1 MTDRIRAGVAA
12 VRVLRDRGV
21 RYAFGVPGESFLGLL
36 DALHETPEIRL
47 VATRHEGGAAFMA
60 EAVGKL
66 TGQPAICMGTRAVG
80 AANLA
85 VGIHT
90 ARQDSTPL
98 IALVG
103 QVETPFR
110 HREALQE
117 VELASF
123 LGEITKWSVEAP
135 SSAELPRLASEAYR
149 RSVSGRPG
157 PVAIALRGDIL
168 DGDAAAALPSPSAPA
183 AAAPPRAAALETLAL
198 LRDAKTP
205 LIIAGGGVLRSGA
218 TRELVAFAERIG
230 VPVMSAFRRLD
241 VFPNDHPLYLGPL
254 SFATPAAMVARA
266 RAADV
271 VLAVGTRLAELTTLG
286 YTVPSTGATLIHVD
300 ISPEETGHSFPA
312 RVAIAA
318 DAKVTLEMLRS
329 EANAFAWPDATA
341 KTARDRRAFEVA
353 TTPAA
358 LPAVDDLV
366 DPAIVL
372 AELQRQLSPVAILTS
387 DAGNFYGW
395 LARYYRFRQPGTFLG
410 PTSGAMGYAVPAAVA
425 AALVSANAV
434 PVVALAGDGG
444 FLMTASELAV
454 AAQLGL
460 RVTCVVFNNA
470 LYGTIR
476 LHQERAYPGRVA
488 GTELWSPNLVR
499 YAEAFGGLGLRV
511 ERNAE
516 VGGALRQLLAHPG
529 ISVLDVA
536 VSRNTIAVGQSLSH
550 LGPGSSVT
558 A

>member
-1 MTDRIRAGVAA
+1 
-12 VRVLRDRGV
+12 
-21 RYAFGVPGESFLGLL
+21 
-36 DALHETPEIRL
+36 
-47 VATRHEGGAAFMA
+47 
-60 EAVGKL
+60 
-66 TGQPAICMGTRAVG
+66 
-80 AANLA
+80 
-85 VGIHT
+85 
-90 ARQDSTPL
+90 
-98 IALVG
+98 
-103 QVETPFR
+103 
-110 HREALQE
+110 
-117 VELASF
+117 
-123 LGEITKWSVEAP
+123 
-135 SSAELPRLASEAYR
+135 
-149 RSVSGRPG
+149 
-157 PVAIALRGDIL
+157 
-168 DGDAAAALPSPSAPA
+168 
-183 AAAPPRAAALETLAL
+183 
-198 LRDAKTP
+198 
-205 LIIAGGGVLRSGA
+205 
-218 TRELVAFAERIG
+218 
-230 VPVMSAFRRLD
+230 
-241 VFPNDHPLYLGPL
+241 
-254 SFATPAAMVARA
+254 
-266 RAADV
+266 
-271 VLAVGTRLAELTTLG
+271 
-286 YTVPSTGATLIHVD
+286 
-300 ISPEETGHSFPA
+300 
-312 RVAIAA
+312 
-318 DAKVTLEMLRS
+318 MLRS